1 MNLEL
6 YTAGLPLILHLD
18 VLLMLTIGV
27 VSGVLIGALPGL
39 TANMAVA
46 VMTPLTYGMSA
57 AAAFGLLLGA
67 YCGGVYGGCIT
78 AIIAKIPGTPSAMM
92 TTLDGYPMGQR
103 GEAGKAIG
111 IATVASFIGGIISA
125 FILGMFA
132 PAIANFALDFSAQEY
147 CAIAVFGLSII
158 AYISPGSMTKGIL
171 SGCLGMLIATI
182 GTDPINAYARF
193 TFDSINLLTGLELL
207 PVLIGTFGLCEALNV
222 AEKPV
227 HEIEVIKDIG
237 RILPTW
243 ADMKQTAATI
253 FRCSTIGVII
263 GAIPAAGGTIAAIVA
278 YGFEKRFCR
287 RAHLLGTGIPEGV
300 AAPESANNA
309 TTGGAMIPMLTLGIP
324 GDSITAILIGAMLI
338 HGLQPGPL
346 LFRDHFPVVSAI
358 FLLIALANVL
368 FLGVG
373 LAGARLVGKIIKTPM
388 NILLPVIIF
397 FCLVG
402 SYSIRI
408 ESFDVFMMV
417 LFGVVGFILNKAK
430 IPTAPLILGFIL
442 SPIVE
447 SNLRRSL
454 ILSNGDISTFFTR
467 PLSATFFL
475 LTILLMVYPQLSA
488 FLKKAFRKARA
499 GR

>member
-1 MNLEL
+1 MNLDL
-6 YTAGLPLILHLD
+6 YTAGLPLILHFD
-18 VLLMLTIGV
+18 VLLMLSIGV
-27 VSGVLIGALPGL
+27 VSGVIIGALPGL

-57 AAAFGLLLGA
+57 SAAFGLLLGA

-78 AIIAKIPGTPSAMM
+78 AIIAKIPGTPSSMM
-92 TTLDGYPMGQR
+92 TTLDGYPMAQK

-125 FILGMFA
+125 FTLSLFA
-132 PAIANFALDFSAQEY
+132 PAIANFALEFSAQEY
-147 CAIAVFGLSII
+147 CAVAVFGLSII
-158 AYISPGSMTKGIL
+158 AYISPGSMTMGLL

-193 TFDSINLLTGLELL
+193 TFNNNSLLEGLELL
-207 PVLIGTFGLCEALNV
+207 PVLIGTFGLCEAFNV

-227 HEIEVIKDIG
+227 HGIEVIKDIG

-243 ADMKQTAATI
+243 ADIKLTILTI
-253 FRCSTIGVII
+253 FRGSFIGVII
-263 GAIPAAGGTIAAIVA
+263 GAIPAAGGAIAGIVA
-278 YGFEKRFCR
+278 YGIEKRFCR
-287 RAHLLGTGIPEGV
+287 RAHLLGTGIPEGI

-346 LFRDHFPVVSAI
+346 LFRDHFPIVSAI
-358 FLLIALANVL
+358 FLLIALANIL

-373 LAGARLVGKIIKTPM
+373 LVGARVVGKIIKTPM
-388 NILLPVIIF
+388 GILLPVIIF

-402 SYSIRI
+402 SYSIRN
-408 ESFDVFMMV
+408 ESFDIFIMV
-417 LFGVVGFILNKAK
+417 LFGIVGYILNKAK

-442 SPIVE
+442 SPIVD

-454 ILSNGDISTFFTR
+454 ILSNGDITTFFTR
-467 PLSATFFL
+467 PLSATFFV
-475 LTILLMVYPQLSA
+475 LTIVLMLYPQCSV
-488 FLKKAFRKARA
+488 FLKKLFQR
-499 GR
+499 